1 VRKIT
6 IVIITIS
13 FLLQGGIFNSSSK
26 DIYQNGWIDFNKN
39 GKMDIYENPQA
50 DIEKR
55 VADLLSRMT
64 IEEKTCQM
72 TTLYGYG
79 AVCQDELPTEK
90 WKTRVWKDGI
100 GNIDEHL
107 NGKWKQTQYSNPAS
121 KHIEAVNKIQRFF
134 IEETRLGIPVDFT
147 NEGIRGLCQDQA
159 TSFPAQIGV
168 GSTWNKNLVSKIG
181 QVTGKE
187 ARAFGYTNIYSPIL
201 DIPRDPRWG
210 RTVECYSEDPFLA
223 GELGYQQVK
232 ALQNEGVVSTPKHFA
247 VYSIPK
253 GGRDGYVRTAP
264 QAPWRDVLSLYIE
277 PFRKA
282 FVEGGA
288 LGVMASYNA
297 YDGIPMPTN
306 KKFLIEMLREK
317 WGFEGYVVSDSRT
330 IRHVFDKHKVAPDYK
345 TAIEYAVKAN
355 LNIRTDFETPESYI
369 EPLRELVKEGRVSE
383 DELDMNVEDVLRVKF
398 KLGFFDN
405 PYIENPREKN
415 NIPRS
420 KEHLTVSKQA
430 ARESIV
436 LLKNENDLL
445 PLSKNQGTILVAGPL
460 AKEEYGLM
468 SRYGAQN
475 IEVTNVFEGIQDKL
489 AGQGE
494 VLYRKGCE
502 VKDDRFP
509 KSDIMDVDVP
519 DSVQKR
525 IEETVALAKKSDVAI
540 LVLGETRS
548 LVGES
553 LSRLSLDLPGFQQEL
568 LKAVHKT
575 GIPTILVLL
584 NGRPLTINWAD
595 ENIPAII
602 EGWFP
607 GEFTGQA
614 LADVIFGDYNPGGKL
629 PITFP
634 KSVGQIPLNFPH
646 KPGTQAKGWAR
657 EMGALYPFGY
667 GLSYTEFTYS
677 DLSVTPLEGRQ
688 SSSFNISCNVKNS
701 GHKSGD
707 AVVQL
712 YINDKYSS
720 VVTPEKL
727 LRGFER
733 IHLSPGQKQQVN
745 FTIKPQDLSFYNRD
759 MNFVVEP
766 GEFEIMIGSSSENIK
781 MKKTILIK

>member
-1 VRKIT
+1 MRKLTVLFT
-6 IVIITIS
+6 IFS
-13 FLLQGGIFNSSSK
+13 LSLQAGIFNLGSN
-26 DIYQNGWIDFNKN
+26 DIYHKNWIDFNKN
-39 GKMDIYENPQA
+39 GKLDPYEDPQC

-55 VADLLSRMT
+55 IDDLLARMT

-72 TTLYGYG
+72 ATLYGYG
-79 AVCQDELPTEK
+79 AVCEDELPAKK
-90 WKTRVWKDGI
+90 WKERVWKDGI

-107 NGKWKQTQYSNPAS
+107 NGKWKKTQFSFPAS
-121 KHIEAVNKIQRFF
+121 SHLKAINEIQKFF

-168 GSTWNKNLVSKIG
+168 GSTWNKELVSKIG
-181 QVTGKE
+181 EVTGKE

-223 GELGYQQVK
+223 GELGLRQVK
-232 ALQNEGVVSTPKHFA
+232 ALQREGVVSTPKHFA

-264 QAPWRDVLSLYIE
+264 QAPWRDVLTLYVE

-297 YDGIPMPTN
+297 YDGIPIPTN

-317 WGFEGYVVSDSRT
+317 WGFDGYVVSDSRT
-330 IRHVFDKHKVAPDYK
+330 IRHVHDKHMMASDYK

-355 LNIRTDFETPESYI
+355 LNIRTDFERPERYI
-369 EPLRELVKEGRVSE
+369 EPLRELVEEGRVSE
-383 DELDMNVEDVLRVKF
+383 DDLDMNVEDILRVKF
-398 KLGFFDN
+398 KLGLFDN
-405 PYIENPREKN
+405 PYIENHDEKN
-415 NIPRS
+415 KIPRS
-420 KEHLTVSKQA
+420 ENHLAISKQA

-436 LLKNENDLL
+436 LLKNEDNLL
-445 PLSKNQGTILVAGPL
+445 PLSKQQKTVLVAGPL

-475 IEVTNVFEGIQDKL
+475 IEVTNVFQGIKNKL
-489 AGQGE
+489 PRE
-494 VLYRKGCE
+494 TKVLYNQGCK
-502 VKDDRFP
+502 VKDDLFP
-509 KSDIMDVDVP
+509 KSDIMEMETP
-519 DSVQKR
+519 DSVQKN
-525 IEETVALAKKSDVAI
+525 IEATVALAKKSDVAI

-568 LKAVHKT
+568 LKAVHQT
-575 GIPTILVLL
+575 GTPTVLVLL

-595 ENIPAII
+595 QNIPAIV

-614 LADVIFGDYNPGGKL
+614 IADVIFGDYNPGGKL

-657 EMGALYPFGY
+657 ELGPLYPFGY

-677 DLSVTPLEGRQ
+677 DLTVRPQEGRT
-688 SSSFNISCNVKNS
+688 SSSFQITCNVKNS
-701 GHKSGD
+701 GDMAGD

-712 YINDKYSS
+712 YVNDKYSS
-720 VVTPEKL
+720 VITPEKV
-727 LRGFER
+727 LRGFDR
-733 IHLSPGQKQQVN
+733 IHLTPGQKKQVS
-745 FTIKPQDLSFYNRD
+745 FTIKPKDLSFYDRN
-759 MNFVVEP
+759 MNFIVEP

-781 MKKTILIK
+781 LKETVLIK